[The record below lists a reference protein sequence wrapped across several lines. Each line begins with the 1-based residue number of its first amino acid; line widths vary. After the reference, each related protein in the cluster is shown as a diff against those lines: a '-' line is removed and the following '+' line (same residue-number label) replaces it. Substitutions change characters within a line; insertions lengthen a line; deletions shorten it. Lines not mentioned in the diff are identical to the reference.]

1 LENILAPNSLP
12 YPLFINSKNKIRFTL
27 VLVFLIIS
35 TAVFTADVFGQVGE
49 PLKQGEKM
57 KIEVWSDVVCP
68 FCYIGKKKFE
78 TALAEFEKRN
88 NVEFV
93 WKSFQLNPNVKTNL
107 DISLYEHLAES
118 KGISVEQAKGMGGH
132 AAQVANAVGLTMN
145 FDKSVVA
152 NSFNAHRLIHFAK
165 ANGLQHEMKERL
177 FKAYFTEGKNIDDTE
192 TLITLATEIGLN
204 AEEVKAVLESN
215 KYADAVQFDV
225 QESQQLGVQGVPFFV
240 FDRKYAV
247 SGAQDS
253 SAFLETLKKSFAE
266 WRKANPTVKLQ
277 VSEGPVCTPDKV
289 CE

>member
-1 LENILAPNSLP
+1 
-12 YPLFINSKNKIRFTL
+12 
-27 VLVFLIIS
+27 
-35 TAVFTADVFGQVGE
+35 
-49 PLKQGEKM
+49 M

>member
-1 LENILAPNSLP
+1 MRFITILIS
-12 YPLFINSKNKIRFTL
+12 
-27 VLVFLIIS
+27 LIIS
-35 TAVFTADVFGQVGE
+35 ESVFAAAVFGQSGE
-49 PLKQGEKM
+49 SLNQGKKM

-78 TALAEFEKRN
+78 TALANFEERN

-107 DISLYEHLAES
+107 NISLYQHLADS

-132 AAQVANAVGLTMN
+132 AAQMATSVGLTMN

-165 ANGLQHEMKERL
+165 ENGLQHEMKERL
-177 FKAYFTEGKNIDDTE
+177 FKAYFTEGKNIDDIE
-192 TLITLATEIGLN
+192 MLISLGKEIGLN
-204 AEEVKAVLESN
+204 AEEVKAVLESD
-215 KYADAVQFDV
+215 KYADAVKGDV
-225 QESQQLGVQGVPFFV
+225 KESQQLGVTDVPFFV

-247 SGAQDS
+247 SGAQDPA
-253 SAFLETLKKSFAE
+253 AFLETLEKSFSE
-266 WRKANPTVKLQ
+266 WRTANPTVKLQ
-277 VSEGPVCTPDKV
+277 VKEGPVCTPDKV